1 MVGKSCKISRRSGGI
16 SKYHKKEKVAKRKNY
31 CYYCKLF
38 SGQHSVFEK
47 GTVELVLESVY
58 RVLPVWVITTNA
70 GLSHEIEAGLSD
82 IALLKFGGTF
92 GTWQS
97 AFAHIK
103 DRQSQE
109 GQILLADE
117 IGNGRSAFNWVTIIK
132 ETVPTVSVIAV
143 LDESDSE
150 AIESALKVG
159 VSGFLARTSPVSQ
172 IVSALMTTATGGIA
186 LSPSV
191 MNKIIGIGAGRN
203 LSNSSQNVTKREVDI
218 LRLLADGRSV
228 KEIADKLSIS
238 YYTVDTHIRNLHRK
252 LRVKNSSGLITVAM
266 RRRLI

>member
-1 MVGKSCKISRRSGGI
+1 
-16 SKYHKKEKVAKRKNY
+16 
-31 CYYCKLF
+31 
-38 SGQHSVFEK
+38 
-47 GTVELVLESVY
+47 
-58 RVLPVWVITTNA
+58 
-70 GLSHEIEAGLSD
+70 
-82 IALLKFGGTF
+82 
-92 GTWQS
+92 
-97 AFAHIK
+97 
-103 DRQSQE
+103 
-109 GQILLADE
+109 
-117 IGNGRSAFNWVTIIK
+117 
-132 ETVPTVSVIAV
+132 VIAV

-172 IVSALMTTATGGIA
+172 IVSALITTATGGIA

-252 LRVKNSSGLITVAM
+252 LPVKNSRGLITVAM